1 MERWDRPGKYLRK
14 LFLIKHLNRVL
25 CPRLSADCQSGC
37 TLFQNIILI
46 ILIIIVII
54 NIIII
59 MIIIL
64 HYASLF
70 FIIIIL
76 ILIVI
81 IIIII
86 IIIFGFIYI
95 LYNYTLQNSKSH
107 RVIVGSTS

>member
-14 LFLIKHLNRVL
+14 LFLIKHFNRVL
-25 CPRLSADCQSGC
+25 CPRFSADCQSGC

-54 NIIII
+54 IIIII

-86 IIIFGFIYI
+86 IIFRFIYI
-95 LYNYTLQNSKSH
+95 LYNYTLQNSKSC